1 MKAPH
6 NDSIKLC
13 SDGYIRLTARAVK
26 STRLVHTYSCVDD
39 ELLLELRSSTANV
52 HDAGYTEWQSVRCEG
67 SPRLS
72 IGWSWYRDSVSRTL
86 LIEGQDVRS
95 NVMLIDSY
103 GIDVGGVRTAAV
115 LLGYLAEL
123 NWTSVVYHEILRLK
137 RAASIAPRIA
147 KFSRI

>member
-26 STRLVHTYSCVDD
+26 STRLVHTYSCVDN

-52 HDAGYTEWQSVRCEG
+52 LDAGYTEWQSVPCEG
-67 SPRLS
+67 LPCIS

-95 NVMLIDSY
+95 NVMLIDSH
-103 GIDVGGVRTAAV
+103 GVDVGGFCTAAV
-115 LLGYLAEL
+115 LLGWLAEL
-123 NWTSVVYHEILRLK
+123 NWASVVYHETFKLKLKLK
-137 RAASIAPRIA
+137 RAASVALHT
-147 KFSRI
+147 S